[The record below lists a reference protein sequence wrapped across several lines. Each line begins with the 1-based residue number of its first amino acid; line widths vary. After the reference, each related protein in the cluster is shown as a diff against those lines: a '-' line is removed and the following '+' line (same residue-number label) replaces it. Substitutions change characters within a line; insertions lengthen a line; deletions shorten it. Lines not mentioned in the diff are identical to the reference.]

1 MPGQQDCIQCVWKIS
16 EDDSLMDSLE
26 AYTQLESAI
35 LTGELKPRERLVEQ
49 ELAARLGMS
58 RTPIRE
64 ALRRLEERGLVR
76 ILPHRG
82 AVVAVLS
89 PVDIENIYA
98 VRCHVESLASRL
110 AAERI
115 SARALEQVGD
125 LEAALIR
132 LSVGRNVRTLMQ
144 ANDAFHDSIYGVA
157 ENACLL
163 EVIQQLRRQVH
174 PVRFSA
180 WSQPERIARS
190 LAEHRE
196 MVEVLRRQDGAGLA
210 ALTQRHLAVAKD
222 AYLAS
227 LAGRPDR
234 NEKGRKESAATP

>member
-1 MPGQQDCIQCVWKIS
+1 
-16 EDDSLMDSLE
+16 MDSLE
-26 AYTQLESAI
+26 AYTYLESAI
-35 LTGELKPRERLVEQ
+35 LTGELKPCERLVEQ

-82 AVVAVLS
+82 AVVAEIS
-89 PVDIENIYA
+89 PVDIENIYT
-98 VRCHVESLASRL
+98 VRCHVESLAARL

-115 SARALEQVGD
+115 TPKMIEQVRDLALAQSRRSAGRNIRAL
-125 LEAALIR
+125 
-132 LSVGRNVRTLMQ
+132 MH
-144 ANDAFHDSIYGVA
+144 ANDAFHDTIYGA
-157 ENACLL
+157 AGNPCLL

-180 WSQPERIARS
+180 WSQPERITRS
-190 LAEHRE
+190 LTEHRE
-196 MVEVLRRQDGAGLA
+196 MVQVLRRRDGAGLA
-210 ALTQRHLAVAKD
+210 ELTQKHLSVAKD

-227 LAGRPDR
+227 LAAQSDR
-234 NEKGRKESAATP
+234 SQVSTKRLRATA

>member
-1 MPGQQDCIQCVWKIS
+1 
-16 EDDSLMDSLE
+16 MDPLE
-26 AYTQLESAI
+26 AYTSLESAI
-35 LTGELKPRERLVEQ
+35 LTGELKPCERLVEQ
-49 ELAARLGMS
+49 ELAAQLGMS

-98 VRCHVESLASRL
+98 VRGHVESFAARL

-115 SARALEQVGD
+115 SPRTIEQVGD
-125 LEAALIR
+125 IEAAQSR
-132 LSVGRNVRTLMQ
+132 LSAGRNVRALMH
-144 ANDAFHDSIYGVA
+144 ANDAFHDTIYGA
-157 ENACLL
+157 AGNACLL

-180 WSQPERIARS
+180 WSRPERITQS

-210 ALTQRHLAVAKD
+210 ELTRRHLAVAKD
-222 AYLAS
+222 AYLVS
-227 LAGRPDR
+227 LTVEPERSQVAA
-234 NEKGRKESAATP
+234 KG

>member
-1 MPGQQDCIQCVWKIS
+1 
-16 EDDSLMDSLE
+16 MDSLE
-26 AYTQLESAI
+26 AYTALESAI

-82 AVVAVLS
+82 GVVADVS

-98 VRCHVESLASRL
+98 VRCHVESLAARL

-115 SARALEQVGD
+115 SPRTIEQVGD
-125 LEAALIR
+125 LEAAQSC
-132 LSVGRNVRTLMQ
+132 LSAGRNVRALMH
-144 ANDAFHDSIYGVA
+144 ANDAFHDTIYGA
-157 ENACLL
+157 AGNACLL

-180 WSQPERIARS
+180 WSQPERIMRS

-196 MVEVLRRQDGAGLA
+196 MVEVLRRQDGTGLA
-210 ALTQRHLAVAKD
+210 ELTKRHLAVAKD
-222 AYLAS
+222 VYLAS
-227 LAGRPDR
+227 LAERPDR
-234 NEKGRKESAATP
+234 SEKGRKDSAASP

>member
-1 MPGQQDCIQCVWKIS
+1 
-16 EDDSLMDSLE
+16 MDSLE

-35 LTGELKPRERLVEQ
+35 LTGELKPHQRLVEQ

-82 AVVAVLS
+82 AVVADIS
-89 PVDIENIYA
+89 PGDIENIYA
-98 VRCHVESLASRL
+98 VRCHVESLAAQL

-115 SARALEQVGD
+115 SPQAIEQVGD
-125 LEAALIR
+125 LEAAQAR
-132 LSVGRNVRTLMQ
+132 GSAARNVRALMH
-144 ANDAFHDSIYGVA
+144 ANDTFHDTIYGA
-157 ENACLL
+157 AGNTCLL

-180 WSQPERIARS
+180 WSRPERILQS
-190 LAEHRE
+190 LAEHRQ
-196 MVEVLRRQDGAGLA
+196 MVEVLRRRDSAGLA
-210 ALTQRHLAVAKD
+210 ELTQRHLAVAKD

-227 LAGRPDR
+227 LATQPER
-234 NEKGRKESAATP
+234 NHAARGG

>member
-1 MPGQQDCIQCVWKIS
+1 MTDCIQCVWLIS
-16 EDDSLMDSLE
+16 EGGPIMDSLE

-49 ELAARLGMS
+49 DLAARLGMS

-82 AVVAVLS
+82 AVVAEIS
-89 PVDIENIYA
+89 PEDIENIYV
-98 VRCHVESLASRL
+98 VRCHVESLAARL
-110 AAERI
+110 AAARI
-115 SARALEQVGD
+115 SPRTFEQVGD
-125 LEAALIR
+125 LEAALSR
-132 LSVGRNVRTLMQ
+132 QSTSGNVRALMQ
-144 ANDAFHDSIYGVA
+144 ANDVFHDTIYGVA

-180 WSQPERIARS
+180 WSQPERISRS

-196 MVEVLRRQDGAGLA
+196 MVEVLRRQDGDGLA
-210 ALTQRHLAVAKD
+210 ELTQRHLAVAKD
-222 AYLAS
+222 AYLTS
-227 LAGRPDR
+227 LAGRPDSR
-234 NEKGRKESAATP
+234 ARDWKRSAATA

>member
-1 MPGQQDCIQCVWKIS
+1 
-16 EDDSLMDSLE
+16 MDSLN

-35 LTGELKPRERLVEQ
+35 LTGELRPRERLIEQ
-49 ELAARLGMS
+49 ELAERLGMS

-82 AVVAVLS
+82 AVVADIS

-98 VRCHVESLASRL
+98 VRCHVESLAARL

-115 SARALEQVGD
+115 TPKTIQQVRDIESAQSRRSAVRNIRA
-125 LEAALIR
+125 
-132 LSVGRNVRTLMQ
+132 LMQ
-144 ANDAFHDSIYGVA
+144 ANDAFHDTIYGA
-157 ENACLL
+157 AGNPCLL

-180 WSQPERIARS
+180 WSQPDRIARS
-190 LAEHRE
+190 LTEHRE
-196 MVEVLRRQDGAGLA
+196 MIEVLRRRDGAGLA
-210 ALTQRHLAVAKD
+210 ELTQRHLSVAKD

-227 LAGRPDR
+227 LAEQLDR
-234 NEKGRKESAATP
+234 SEVGAKRLRATA

>member
-1 MPGQQDCIQCVWKIS
+1 
-16 EDDSLMDSLE
+16 MDSLR
-26 AYTQLESAI
+26 AYTYLENAI

-82 AVVAVLS
+82 AVVADIS
-89 PVDIENIYA
+89 PVEIENIYA
-98 VRCHVESLASRL
+98 VRCHVESLAARL

-115 SARALEQVGD
+115 TPQTIEQVRDLESAQSSRSAGRNIRAL
-125 LEAALIR
+125 
-132 LSVGRNVRTLMQ
+132 MH
-144 ANDAFHDSIYGVA
+144 ANDAFHDTIYGA
-157 ENACLL
+157 TGNPCLL

-180 WSQPERIARS
+180 WSQPDRIERS
-190 LAEHRE
+190 LTEHRE
-196 MVEVLRRQDGAGLA
+196 MVEVLRRRDGAGLA
-210 ALTQRHLAVAKD
+210 ELTQRHLAVAKD

-227 LAGRPDR
+227 LAAQPGTSQGSMKRLT
-234 NEKGRKESAATP
+234 ATA